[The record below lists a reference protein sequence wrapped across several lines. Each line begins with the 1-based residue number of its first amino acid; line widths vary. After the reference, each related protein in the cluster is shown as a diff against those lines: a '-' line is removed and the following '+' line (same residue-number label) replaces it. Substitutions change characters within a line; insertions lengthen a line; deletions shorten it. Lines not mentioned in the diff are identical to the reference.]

1 MSWKGFMRGLRA
13 VMPEPDYLRKL
24 TPEQR
29 AERTRQ
35 SARQNMFAVQMF
47 DPPEPRPYKEPSVP
61 PDDKGG
67 AVRLAGCD
75 SSAACAS
82 LPDRAARIERA

>member
-1 MSWKGFMRGLRA
+1 MAATGENRWPPVGRTECPLT
-13 VMPEPDYLRKL
+13 LRKL

-61 PDDKGG
+61 PDDKG
-67 AVRLAGCD
+67 APC
-75 SSAACAS
+75 S
-82 LPDRAARIERA
+82 